1 MYVGVDIRSER
12 TLGLIG
18 SVLTLVGG
26 FVGVIPYVG
35 VFMGALSL
43 VGWVLVLVAL
53 NGIGNKLGDDRP
65 FRYYLY
71 SFLVAFVGVIVAVIF
86 IVVGAVSIS
95 NANMVGMSPFEHP
108 WSTFGVGVLIFGF
121 ILFIAVLILGV
132 YFEKQAWEAMYEL
145 TGVKE
150 FHETAK
156 WLWWGALTAIILV
169 GLLLLLIASIYQ
181 IIAFANLP
189 EELEERGGEKFNP
202 IV

>member
-1 MYVGVDIRSER
+1 MGVDVRSER

-26 FVGVIPYVG
+26 FVGVIPHVG
-35 VFMGALSL
+35 VFMGTLSL